1 MVNLNMEAPEAPVEF
16 EPVEPEPPVKLKTPV
31 ELTELPPLNATPD
44 SPPRWQSLAFQFSRF
59 WLIVTCICL
68 ALFVGYLDYLT
79 GYEQSLLLF
88 YLVPIAIGTWFG
100 GLTIGLCFSVFSVVV
115 WVVSDIFAGIATI
128 RAWNVGM
135 ATSAYVVFTFLLAKL
150 RSLLDELE
158 FRVRERTKALRREIA
173 ERQRLDREI
182 QAVADRERRRLG
194 QELHD
199 SLCQH
204 LTGTA
209 LTAQSLRDKLEGRSA
224 PEVGEADKVIGY
236 IEEGIDLSRNLARGF
251 FAPEL
256 DAEGLAFALSSL
268 VENMTER
275 FQVPCQFSGEESIR
289 VPDATTATQLYRI
302 AQEAVMNAIKHA
314 DASSVRVRLVKSDR
328 EVILRVDDDGIGL
341 PPRLPEPQGLGLR
354 LMSHGA
360 AVIGADFSISRNTNG
375 GTTVICKVPMQPE
388 VE

>member
-1 MVNLNMEAPEAPVEF
+1 MEVAVEVKAPVDKA
-16 EPVEPEPPVKLKTPV
+16 PVGLKTPV
-31 ELTELPPLNATPD
+31 ELTELPPLFTAPE
-44 SPPRWQSLAFQFSRF
+44 SPPRWQSVAFPFSRV
-59 WLIVTCICL
+59 WLIVTCTL
-68 ALFVGYLDYLT
+68 LTLVVGYLDYLT

-88 YLVPIAIGTWFG
+88 YLVPIAVATWFG
-100 GLTIGLCFSVFSVVV
+100 GLTWGLVFSIFSVTV
-115 WVVSDIFAGIATI
+115 WVASDIFAGITTVGF
-128 RAWNVGM
+128 WNLGM
-135 ATSAYVVFTFLLAKL
+135 AVSAYSVFTFLLAQL

-182 QAVADRERRRLG
+182 QAVADRERRRIG

-224 PEVGEADKVIGY
+224 PEVGEADKVIDY
-236 IEEGIDLSRNLARGF
+236 IEQGIDLSRNLARGF

-256 DAEGLAFALSSL
+256 DAEGLSFALRSL
-268 VENMTER
+268 AENMSER
-275 FQVPCQFSGEESIR
+275 FQIPCRFSGKESIR
-289 VPDATTATQLYRI
+289 VPDAIIATQLYRI

-314 DASSVRVRLVKSDR
+314 NGTSVRIRLLKNDR
-328 EVILRVDDDGIGL
+328 EVTLRVDDDGIGL
-341 PPRLPEPQGLGLR
+341 PARLPEPSGLGLR

-360 AVIGADFSISRNTNG
+360 ALLGADFKISRNPRG
-375 GTTVICKVPMQPE
+375 GTTVICKVPMQNE

>member
-1 MVNLNMEAPEAPVEF
+1 MVNLNMDAPVEAKS
-16 EPVEPEPPVKLKTPV
+16 PVERNRPVGFKTPV
-31 ELTELPPLNATPD
+31 ELTELPPLTATPE
-44 SPPRWQSLAFQFSRF
+44 SPPRWQSLTFPLSRF
-59 WLIVTCICL
+59 WLVITCTSLTLI
-68 ALFVGYLDYLT
+68 VGYLDYLT

-88 YLVPIAIGTWFG
+88 YLVPIAIATWFG
-100 GLTIGLCFSVFSVVV
+100 GLTVGLFFCAFSVVV
-115 WVVSDIFAGIATI
+115 WVASDIFAGIT
-128 RAWNVGM
+128 RVGFWNLSM
-135 ATSAYVVFTFLLAKL
+135 ALTAYSVFTFLLAKL

-182 QAVADRERRRLG
+182 STVADRERRRLG

-209 LTAQSLRDKLEGRSA
+209 LTAQSLRDKLEGRLA
-224 PEVGEADKVIGY
+224 PEVGEADKVIDY
-236 IEEGIDLSRNLARGF
+236 IEQGIDLSRNLARGF

-256 DAEGLAFALSSL
+256 DAEGLAFALRSL
-268 VENMTER
+268 TENMTER
-275 FQVPCQFSGEESIR
+275 FHVPCRFSGEETIR

-314 DASSVRVRLVKSDR
+314 NATLVGVRLIKSDR
-328 EVILRVDDDGIGL
+328 EVTLRVDDDGIGL
-341 PPRLPEPQGLGLR
+341 PARLPEPQGLGLR

-360 AVIGADFSISRNTNG
+360 TLLGADFKISRNPNG
-375 GTTVICKVPMQPE
+375 GTTVICKVPMQNE